1 MNNRFKCYKIKPDEH
16 NDNVFVIGNPRFF
29 NNNKTINDKELK
41 NAIKKDGF
49 EQTIKQLWG
58 QFSIICCS
66 SDCIKIAES
75 PTGDLRDV
83 LFYWS
88 QKDTSWYISDSIR
101 YLINS
106 TKETFC
112 INQKSVED
120 FINFG
125 YVLNEN
131 TLVKNVY
138 KAASP
143 NIYILKPNGTYTCRK
158 ADYNFELLPYSNN
171 YLQMLVDSISHINN
185 KSAVTLSSGYDSNLI
200 LFSLINRYPNEI
212 IYAMSVGGKI
222 GRNETPTVEKICK
235 RYNNVTLYTSVIDN
249 NLFIDF
255 PKIIYLLEGSMFER
269 GCFLQYEL
277 SKIARING
285 VETIIGGEGA
295 DQIMRNTFSL
305 EKVFCEDFTSLQN
318 YWHDYPQDVLRNIVV
333 KKSGMIMTGSDI
345 DCVYPYL
352 SPFFYSYYAN
362 KSIEKEHHKKEIQ
375 NILPVEITAELKKY
389 GGSTNLEL
397 LFSNKISYDRIH
409 KLVEKTPYA
418 KIKRKSIKNYTGID
432 DGFEYNLK
440 IIYVLIFEKIFCSNN
455 NIINSLDEVKDLTYY
470 LEMLENEL
478 S

>member
-1 MNNRFKCYKIKPDEH
+1 MNNRFKCYKIKSGEQ
-16 NDNVFVIGNPRFF
+16 NSNIFVIGSPRFF
-29 NNNKTINDKELK
+29 KNNKTINDKKLK

-49 EQTIKQLWG
+49 EETIKQLWG
-58 QFSIICCS
+58 QFSIIYCTS
-66 SDCIKIAES
+66 YYIKIVQS
-75 PTGDLRDV
+75 PTGDLRDLV
-83 LFYWS
+83 FYWS

-101 YLINS
+101 HLINS
-106 TKETFC
+106 TKELFC
-112 INQKSVED
+112 INQNSVED

-131 TLVKNVY
+131 TLVKNIY

-143 NIYILKPNGTYTCRK
+143 NIYILKPDGTYSYRK
-158 ADYNFELLPYSNN
+158 ADYSFELLPCSND
-171 YLQMLVDSISHINN
+171 YLQMLVESISHIKN

-235 RYNNVTLYTSVIDN
+235 YYNNVTLYTSVIDN
-249 NLFIDF
+249 NLFSDF

-277 SKIARING
+277 SKIARSNG
-285 VETIIGGEGA
+285 VKTIIGGEGA

-305 EKVFCEDFTSLQN
+305 EKVFCKDFKSLQN

-333 KKSGMIMTGSDI
+333 KKSGMIMTGNDI
-345 DCVYPYL
+345 DCIYPYL

-362 KSIEKEHHKKEIQ
+362 KSIEKEHHKQEIQ

-409 KLVEKTPYA
+409 KLVEKTSYA
-418 KIKRKSIKNYTGID
+418 RIIKRNIKNYKGID
-432 DGFEYNLK
+432 DDFEYNLK
-440 IIYVLIFEKIFCSNN
+440 ILYVLIFEKLFCCNH

-470 LEMLENEL
+470 LETLENEL